1 VKALVRLERFIDS
14 TTFSLEGVISAQVIT
29 SANHSAGRILQPT
42 SATSES
48 DEPSLSFPFLS
59 SSSALL
65 VSTSES
71 DEPSLSFPFLLS
83 SSPFLVSSN
92 VLQLNSV
99 DREEVVIHEG
109 K

>member
-1 VKALVRLERFIDS
+1 MKALVRLERFIDS

-48 DEPSLSFPFLS
+48 DEPSLSFPFL
-59 SSSALL
+59 
-65 VSTSES
+65 
-71 DEPSLSFPFLLS
+71 LS